1 MRAVCTMVMLDI
13 FVYTRHKLQSVASD
27 EVISQLG
34 REKFAFK
41 IERPSFSDFSLS
53 EKLGDATKIQDCL
66 QWVGFGNR
74 RSAASPR
81 GCKIYIQ
88 LGDRSVKGFY
98 SYRFVDQQAIDK
110 AIALSIAFS
119 KDFYCKLANTQ
130 TLSRR
135 RWQMSDR
142 RVARRLHWKLCLSDS
157 EGWLNVFVYYN
168 GGRRAERSSLATK
181 MSSGN

>member
-13 FVYTRHKLQSVASD
+13 FVYTRHTLQSVESD
-27 EVISQLG
+27 EVFSQLG
-34 REKFAFK
+34 KEKFAFK

-74 RSAASPR
+74 RSAVSPR

-110 AIALSIAFS
+110 RSIKRSLCRSLFQRISIVNLQTLKHLVAVADKWAIAA
-119 KDFYCKLANTQ
+119 
-130 TLSRR
+130 
-135 RWQMSDR
+135 
-142 RVARRLHWKLCLSDS
+142 
-157 EGWLNVFVYYN
+157 
-168 GGRRAERSSLATK
+168 SLGDCIENYA
-181 MSSGN
+181 